1 MAENWFVV
9 RTKAGRE
16 VTASVAVAE
25 RGYQTFLPVQIVQRT
40 HARKV
45 ETLSRPLFPR
55 YLFVRFDPIRTDY
68 GNINTCRG
76 IVSRG
81 LIVNIDASPIPV
93 PDRVID
99 AIRDRERVMR
109 AVAGEVK
116 TGYRPGETF
125 TVAVGRFASMPAT
138 YMGEEKGKVMAI
150 VEFMGKGHI
159 QAFDFVDVPLA
170 QNVLDGFAA

>member
-1 MAENWFVV
+1 MMMWYVV

-16 VTASVAVAE
+16 VTASVSVAE
-25 RGYQTFLPVQIVQRT
+25 KGYQTFLPVQFVQRT

-45 ETLSRPLFPR
+45 EQLSRPLFPR
-55 YLFVRFDPIRTDY
+55 YLFVRFDPSDDTHGD
-68 GNINTCRG
+68 INTCRG
-76 IVSRG
+76 VVSRG
-81 LIVNIDASPIPV
+81 LIVNIKDKPISV
-93 PDRVID
+93 PDAVIG

-109 AVAGEVK
+109 AVAGEIK
-116 TGYRPGETF
+116 TGYQPGETF

-159 QAFDFVDVPLA
+159 QAFDFGDVPRA
-170 QNVLDGFAA
+170 QNTLDGFAA